1 MIFRRLASALRRQDW
16 TIVLIELALVIAG
29 VLVALQVNNWNGYR
43 AERSAERALMERLH
57 LDVQTTR
64 DGLQKFAALRR
75 ARLEYLHTVSD
86 IYFSDSE
93 LRPLTSAECSAIRN
107 THIIS
112 FPPADV
118 PTLAEVFAGGQ
129 ISLIHSDKVRSA
141 ILKLEQANG
150 RSHTLFDALSRDK
163 LELAHLHPDLLTI
176 DVDRN
181 DDGTVEVTAIC
192 DFKAMGESR
201 AFLNDLAS
209 NTGRNSAYVLIMID
223 PLVDALDNLHA
234 ELDAVFSVTHAE
246 ETP

>member
-1 MIFRRLASALRRQDW
+1 MILRRIASALRRQDW
-16 TIVLIELALVIAG
+16 TTVLIELALVVAG

-43 AERSAERALMERLH
+43 AERNAERALMERLH

-64 DGLQKFAALRR
+64 DGLQKFAELRR
-75 ARLEYLHTVSD
+75 TRLENLHTVSD
-86 IYFSDSE
+86 IYFSHSE
-93 LRPLTSAECSAIRN
+93 LRPLTSAECSAIRD

-129 ISLIHSDKVRSA
+129 ISLIHSDQVRSA

-150 RSHTLFDALSRDK
+150 RSRTLFDALSRDK
-163 LELAHLHPDLLTI
+163 LELTRLHPDLLTI
-176 DVDRN
+176 DIDRS
-181 DDGTVEVTAIC
+181 DDGTIAVTAIC
-192 DFKAMGESR
+192 DFEAVGESS

-209 NTGRNSAYVLIMID
+209 NIGRNDAYVLIMID

-234 ELDAVFSVTHAE
+234 ELDVVLSVTHAE
-246 ETP
+246 ATP